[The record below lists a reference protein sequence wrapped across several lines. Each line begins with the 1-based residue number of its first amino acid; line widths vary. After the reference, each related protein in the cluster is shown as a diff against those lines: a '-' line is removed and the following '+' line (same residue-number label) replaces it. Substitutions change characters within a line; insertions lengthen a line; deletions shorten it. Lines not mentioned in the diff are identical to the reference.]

1 SVQVELVVAL
11 IGPLL
16 GLEADL
22 DQVAAGHEVHAG
34 GGDRIH
40 PAAAGVHRPPVRAAV
55 PVDAVVARDDV
66 AAAVPTR
73 SSAVVDVEP
82 PDRHG
87 DVVAGG
93 EGEGQDRRVHAD
105 PVAPARHDRVV
116 RNDVDVAID
125 GPDEVQVLVPWD

>member
-1 SVQVELVVAL
+1 PGVAAAATLQVPTTAEGPGRSVQVELVVAL

-40 PAAAGVHRPPVRAAV
+40 LAAAGVHRPPVRAVV

-66 AAAVPTR
+66 GAAVLPGHGD
-73 SSAVVDVEP
+73 VVDVEP

-87 DVVAGG
+87 DVVAGC
-93 EGEGQDRRVHAD
+93 EGEGQDRPVHA
-105 PVAPARHDRVV
+105 
-116 RNDVDVAID
+116 
-125 GPDEVQVLVPWD
+125 